1 MPRDK
6 VKELVE
12 DNQPSTDVKI
22 RELCKKIHATV
33 RNKVNLNQTPSR
45 KKSRKQRRQVRT
57 ISTRETSEC
66 SLSGKVPLARSLNSR
81 PRNCPRNCPRKMKI
95 AWKMEQTR
103 RKTSDQT

>member
-33 RNKVNLNQTPSR
+33 RNKVSEPQSDTI
-45 KKSRKQRRQVRT
+45 KKEITKA
-57 ISTRETSEC
+57 EKA
-66 SLSGKVPLARSLNSR
+66 G
-81 PRNCPRNCPRKMKI
+81 
-95 AWKMEQTR
+95 
-103 RKTSDQT
+103 